1 MNSYSKMKAFG
12 TNKSR
17 SVDFSELL
25 PSFPAQTS
33 KPIANAGIEE
43 ARPEDSPSSE
53 KDKDDYSDG
62 ERFGVILGRSSSV
75 SAASD
80 GFRFDRQKNA
90 EIVKRVFSMRRSSSV
105 SERYCRIHDQ
115 SATLSSSQVDEEE
128 GCVVGTGSAKKK
140 KKKKDRGVNIFKACK
155 RLLGL

>member
-25 PSFPAQTS
+25 PSFRAQTP
-33 KPIANAGIEE
+33 KPVAKAGVEE
-43 ARPEDSPSSE
+43 ARPEDSSCSE
-53 KDKDDYSDG
+53 KEKDDYSDG

-75 SAASD
+75 STASD
-80 GFRFDRQKNA
+80 RFRFDRQKNA
-90 EIVKRVFSMRRSSSV
+90 GIVKRVFSMRRSSSV

-115 SATLSSSQVDEEE
+115 SVTLSSQVDDEE
-128 GCVVGTGSAKKK
+128 GSMEGMGSAKKK
-140 KKKKDRGVNIFKACK
+140 KNRGVNIFKACK

>member
-1 MNSYSKMKAFG
+1 MNSYSKMRAFG

-25 PSFPAQTS
+25 PSFPAQTP
-33 KPIANAGIEE
+33 KPGAKAGIEE
-43 ARPEDSPSSE
+43 ARPEDSSCSE
-53 KDKDDYSDG
+53 KEKDDYSDG

-75 SAASD
+75 STASD
-80 GFRFDRQKNA
+80 GFRFDRPRNA
-90 EIVKRVFSMRRSSSV
+90 GIVKRVLSMRRSSSV

-115 SATLSSSQVDEEE
+115 SMTLSSQVDDEE
-128 GCVVGTGSAKKK
+128 GSVEGIGSAKKK
-140 KKKKDRGVNIFKACK
+140 KNRGLNIFKACK